1 MERIMFRVSKDK
13 QSMIRVHVRWCE
25 NPVDK
30 FLLPTIEETMQRDRQ
45 RNQARDLPV
54 RDMRKTGVV
63 DRKNVEW

>member
-1 MERIMFRVSKDK
+1 
-13 QSMIRVHVRWCE
+13 MIRVHVRWCE

-45 RNQARDLPV
+45 RNQAQDLPV

-63 DRKNVEW
+63 DRKNVE